1 MMFYLFMFPLKLDQ
15 VEESKTWAARG
26 EKTLLCNLVKSKNYG
41 NKNEYKGQEAI
52 H

>member
-1 MMFYLFMFPLKLDQ
+1 MFPLKLDQ
-15 VEESKTWAARG
+15 VEESKTQLEQPEGKKR
-26 EKTLLCNLVKSKNYG
+26 LLCNLVKSKNYG